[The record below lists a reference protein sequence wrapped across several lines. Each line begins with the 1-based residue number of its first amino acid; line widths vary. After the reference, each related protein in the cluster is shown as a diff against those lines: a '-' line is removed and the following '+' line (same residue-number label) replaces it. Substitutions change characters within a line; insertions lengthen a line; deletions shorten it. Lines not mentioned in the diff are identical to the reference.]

1 MIQNSGGEK
10 LQPNKGEVGEGSAF
24 AGKDEGRPRE
34 RKMGGL
40 ISVPFKSPAVK
51 LIPPAIVA
59 QTAKHLPAMQETW
72 VRSLGRE
79 DPLEKRMAMASRILA
94 WRIPWTK

>member
-1 MIQNSGGEK
+1 MA
-10 LQPNKGEVGEGSAF
+10 GSAF

-34 RKMGGL
+34 REMGGL

-51 LIPPAIVA
+51 LIPPTIVA
-59 QTAKHLPAMQETW
+59 QTTKHLPATQE

-79 DPLEKRMAMASRILA
+79 YPLEKKMATVSRSLA
-94 WRIPWTK
+94 WRIPWTKQPGGLQFMGSYTFRHD